1 MNQPDGRII
10 GERNNAWFFL
20 VNLFQFFERMLCAQ
34 SRLSG
39 IAVGFLGFEVEE
51 KWFMM
56 WLMMHLPGFI
66 FLLIVVIRGVYS
78 LGLL

>member
-1 MNQPDGRII
+1 
-10 GERNNAWFFL
+10 
-20 VNLFQFFERMLCAQ
+20 MLCAQ